1 MNYLLLLV
9 SFFFAIIFNFFYTL
23 SVGKDFFFNPGGFS
37 YNFES
42 LSGNLFIETFIFIF
56 LWVFFFFSFSDF
68 KKKKESVSD
77 LWENFSFDIV
87 AILLKNFFKKY
98 LYYFWFLFFY
108 ISTFIIFRNYDIS
121 FSYFIFIINCIVFVL
136 FLFTN
141 KKLFIIRDFIKVN
154 TVLFSTVYIG
164 LYNFHFFWGNMG
176 FLTIDFINSFFLLA
190 LFLISIS
197 FDIYLFKSEKIHSFF
212 VSYFS
217 IFLFFFL
224 VFIFSLFFS
233 SLSFVFSITSFFLSF
248 LFFYI
253 FPEIN
258 IFQKNTIS
266 LRYIS
271 LILNYTSIISS
282 FLFLQTWRFNAYIFF
297 ILFVLWLF
305 NFYIHKRFQN
315 YISFFFWYIS
325 LLVAIFSFYFHF
337 LFFGSQKYIYFL
349 VFTFILEFLSI
360 VLSFFISLKNIYDY
374 IIIYIFSYLIILFWV
389 VYFFV
394 LNGFDIFTFWVI
406 LLLLSFSIFMTY
418 YKINSLK

>member
-1 MNYLLLLV
+1 
-9 SFFFAIIFNFFYTL
+9 
-23 SVGKDFFFNPGGFS
+23 
-37 YNFES
+37 
-42 LSGNLFIETFIFIF
+42 
-56 LWVFFFFSFSDF
+56 
-68 KKKKESVSD
+68 
-77 LWENFSFDIV
+77 
-87 AILLKNFFKKY
+87 
-98 LYYFWFLFFY
+98 
-108 ISTFIIFRNYDIS
+108 
-121 FSYFIFIINCIVFVL
+121 
-136 FLFTN
+136 
-141 KKLFIIRDFIKVN
+141 
-154 TVLFSTVYIG
+154 
-164 LYNFHFFWGNMG
+164 MG

-297 ILFVLWLF
+297 ILFVL
-305 NFYIHKRFQN
+305 
-315 YISFFFWYIS
+315 
-325 LLVAIFSFYFHF
+325 
-337 LFFGSQKYIYFL
+337 
-349 VFTFILEFLSI
+349 
-360 VLSFFISLKNIYDY
+360 
-374 IIIYIFSYLIILFWV
+374 
-389 VYFFV
+389 
-394 LNGFDIFTFWVI
+394 
-406 LLLLSFSIFMTY
+406 
-418 YKINSLK
+418 